1 MRMKD
6 KSPVEKVRDQKKNI
20 YIYLHFTGT
29 IKASLEKEKKKKKV
43 ETNRISVLNYKEQA
57 WTAHGSSITDRKDHL
72 RLYCTVFYMHYS
84 AGSINHEEFS
94 LFFKKRSQLNCEGY

>member
-1 MRMKD
+1 MKD
-6 KSPVEKVRDQKKNI
+6 KSPVEKVKDQKI
-20 YIYLHFTGT
+20 YIYICTSLALS
-29 IKASLEKEKKKKKV
+29 KQASKKKKV

-84 AGSINHEEFS
+84 AGSINHEELR